1 MNSSTRPHARTIT
14 VGIDGSLASRRA
26 VCWAVDHARAGDTI
40 VLVHAWRRTPNGTSD
55 VVQID
60 GHAAAEHL
68 VDHELGR
75 ARILASQKGWPFAA
89 ARSKGPSTPSSATAE
104 GPMQSGMTR
113 DAQLERSSNATYLA
127 QLEQHQREIDQM
139 LATGL

>member
-75 ARILASQKGWPFAA
+75 ARILASPKGVAVRGCA
-89 ARSKGPSTPSSATAE
+89 IE
-104 GPMQSGMTR
+104 GPVDTVLGDRRGTDAER
-113 DAQLERSSNATYLA
+113 D
-127 QLEQHQREIDQM
+127 DP
-139 LATGL
+139 